1 LPHWGAKLLPTR
13 RLGQHLPQRPRHDA
27 DLGFEP
33 GPSELEDLRLIGCL
47 VRAGGDVTMTATGAA
62 VMGHPAASVV
72 WLVNQLPEGR
82 ACGPG
87 SWCSPAG

>member
-1 LPHWGAKLLPTR
+1 M
-13 RLGQHLPQRPRHDA
+13 
-27 DLGFEP
+27 
-33 GPSELEDLRLIGCL
+33 IGCF
-47 VRAGGDVTMTATGAA
+47 VRAGGDVIMTATGAA

-72 WLVNQLPEGR
+72 WLVNQLLEGR